1 MFQIKREHMICPLAN
16 FEEIF
21 QTEDGAVYQCSR
33 RNCYWL
39 DFQGST
45 TAFRVRDFFAFK
57 KRVDAIDLEMM
68 LSNSARAFDFEIIMP
83 FRTDSIFVLSVQDII
98 KLKAVL
104 SGAKFMIE
112 LNSEIKACLQAK
124 ALIAI

>member
-1 MFQIKREHMICPLAN
+1 MICPLAN

-21 QTEDGAVYQCSR
+21 QTESGAVYQCSR

-45 TAFRVRDFFAFK
+45 TAFKVRDFFAFK
-57 KRVDAIDLEMM
+57 KRIDSIDIEMM
-68 LSNSARAFDFEIIMP
+68 LSNSSRAFDFEIVMP
-83 FRTDSIFVLSVQDII
+83 FRTDSIFILSPQDIL
-98 KLKAVL
+98 KLKEIL

-112 LNSEIKACLQAK
+112 LNSEIKACLQSK
-124 ALIAI
+124 AILAI

>member
-1 MFQIKREHMICPLAN
+1 MICPLAN

-33 RNCYWL
+33 KNCYWL

-45 TAFRVRDFFAFK
+45 TAFKVRDFFAFK
-57 KRVDAIDLEMM
+57 KRVDA
-68 LSNSARAFDFEIIMP
+68 
-83 FRTDSIFVLSVQDII
+83 VQDIL
-98 KLKAVL
+98 KLKEVL

-112 LNSEIKACLQAK
+112 LNSEIKACLQSK
-124 ALIAI
+124 ALLAI